1 MNPGGI
7 GADISFNANGID
19 KNGEF
24 TFGEAFGTRPF
35 GNSLVTMTLT
45 GAQIDAVL
53 EQQFGNP
60 EPGRDRILQ
69 VSAGFAYSWS
79 AAAPVSERVDT
90 STITFNGEPISA
102 DATYRVTVNSFLADG
117 GDNFSV
123 LRSGTDRLGDEVDL
137 DALVIYFG
145 ENSPIAPGPQ
155 NRITRAG

>member
-24 TFGEAFGTRPF
+24 TFGEAL
-35 GNSLVTMTLT
+35 GNRLVTMTLT

-53 EQQFGNP
+53 EQQFGKP

-69 VSAGFAYSWS
+69 VSAGLAYSWS

-155 NRITRAG
+155 NRITRTG

>member
-24 TFGEAFGTRPF
+24 TFGEAL
-35 GNSLVTMTLT
+35 GNRLVTMTLT

-53 EQQFGNP
+53 EQQFGKP

-69 VSAGFAYSWS
+69 VSAGLAYSWS
-79 AAAPVSERVDT
+79 AAAPVSERVNA
-90 STITFNGEPISA
+90 STITINGEPISA

-123 LRSGTDRLGDEVDL
+123 LRSGTERLGDEVDL

>member
-24 TFGEAFGTRPF
+24 TFGEAL
-35 GNSLVTMTLT
+35 GNRLVTMTLT

-53 EQQFGNP
+53 EQQFGKP

>member
-1 MNPGGI
+1 
-7 GADISFNANGID
+7 
-19 KNGEF
+19 
-24 TFGEAFGTRPF
+24 
-35 GNSLVTMTLT
+35 
-45 GAQIDAVL
+45 
-53 EQQFGNP
+53 
-60 EPGRDRILQ
+60 

-79 AAAPVSERVDT
+79 AAAPVSERVDA
-90 STITFNGEPISA
+90 STITINGEPISA

-123 LRSGTDRLGDEVDL
+123 LRSGTERLGDEVDL

>member
-7 GADISFNANGID
+7 GADISINANGID

-79 AAAPVSERVDT
+79 AAAPVSERVDA
-90 STITFNGEPISA
+90 STITINGEPISA

-155 NRITRAG
+155 NRITRTG

>member
-24 TFGEAFGTRPF
+24 TFGEAL
-35 GNSLVTMTLT
+35 GNRLVTMTLT

-79 AAAPVSERVDT
+79 AAAPVSERVDA
-90 STITFNGEPISA
+90 STITINGEPISA